1 MRRIQTLYLSGPDH
15 GFPNAKAH
23 DAARRAMCEQAGFT
37 PISALGAP
45 VAEQEKSE
53 AMARE
58 IYAGRMALLR
68 QADAVVCNLT
78 PLHGPGC
85 DAGAAFEAGVMS
97 GLGKPVFAY
106 MNVAE
111 EDDAELAS
119 RIDSWAM
126 VEVDDDGTLRDEH
139 GNEIEDYGLPENL
152 MLWAEARRLYVVV
165 TPDTLGDLTGLELC
179 LEAVRLFND

>member
-1 MRRIQTLYLSGPDH
+1 MRRIQTLYLSGPDS
-15 GFPNAKAH
+15 GFANAEPH

-37 PISALGAP
+37 PISPLGAP
-45 VAEQEKSE
+45 VAERERAE

-58 IYAGRMALLR
+58 IYAGRMSLMR

-78 PLHGPGC
+78 PLRGPSC
-85 DAGAAFEAGVMS
+85 DVGSAFEAGFMS

-119 RIDSWAM
+119 RIESWALI
-126 VEVDDDGTLRDEH
+126 EVDDDGTLRDEH
-139 GNEIEDYGLPENL
+139 GCEIEDFGLPEDL

-165 TPDTLGDLTGLELC
+165 TPDILGDMTGLELC
-179 LEAVRLFND
+179 LEAVKLFND